1 MLNYRKIDNS
11 IICGMSVVI
20 LSILMRLSLVDA
32 DTEMNAWD
40 ASEDGAD
47 GNGIDDA
54 SKQSKAEYDGVC
66 DNT

>member
-1 MLNYRKIDNS
+1 M
-11 IICGMSVVI
+11 
-20 LSILMRLSLVDA
+20 DA

-40 ASEDGAD
+40 ASEHDAD

-54 SKQSKAEYDGVC
+54 SKHSKAECDGAC